1 MEFKT
6 ALWSDVGI
14 RKNTNQDSALIE
26 TADTD
31 CGKVCLAVVCDGM
44 GGLALGEVASAV
56 LISAFSQWFEN
67 RLPYLLKE
75 GFLPGTLQNEWEELV
90 LRENRK
96 IGDYGELKNVRLGT
110 TFAALLLVNGYY
122 YIMNVGDSRV
132 YRIRD
137 KIVQMTRDQTYIQR
151 EMDEGRMTYEEAMVH
166 PQRNV
171 LLQCVGASDVILPEF
186 ISGPCESETMYLICT
201 DGFRHVITTD
211 ELFMRLQPG
220 LLRSEEEM
228 EQAIRI
234 LTDLNKERM
243 ENDNITALLVRTSQE
258 G

>member
-1 MEFKT
+1 MDFKT

-56 LISAFSQWFEN
+56 LISAFSEWFEN
-67 RLPYLLKE
+67 RLPYLLKD
-75 GFLPGTLQNEWEELV
+75 GFKAGTLQNEWEELV
-90 LRENRK
+90 CAENRR
-96 IGDYGELKNVRLGT
+96 IAEHGDLKNVRLGT
-110 TFAALLLVNGYY
+110 TLVALLIVNGYY

-132 YRIRD
+132 YKIRD
-137 KIVQMTRDQTYIQR
+137 RIIQMTRDQTYIQR

-186 ISGPCESETMYLICT
+186 LSGPCETETMYLICS
-201 DGFRHVITTD
+201 DGFRHVISTE
-211 ELFMRLQPG
+211 ELFLHLKPE
-220 LLRSEEEM
+220 LLHSEEEM
-228 EQAIRI
+228 QQAIRK

-243 ENDNITALLVRTSQE
+243 EVDNITSVLVRTCRE